1 MLIARGTLIVVSVSG
16 SGPGVEVVSS
26 QARVPFC
33 SSTYT
38 RWLSERATN
47 QIGGEL
53 VLMGEPTLCGNPRV
67 TMSNPLIVLSPW
79 VATDLPP
86 LLGVTAGRTGFWPAR
101 SRAAAVVSVYSAPT
115 VG

>member
-1 MLIARGTLIVVSVSG
+1 MLIAPGTLIVVSVSV
-16 SGPGVEVVSS
+16 SGPAVEVISS

-53 VLMGEPTLCGNPRV
+53 ALMGEPTPCDQPQG
-67 TMSNPLIVLSPW
+67 TMSNPLIVLSPLF
-79 VATDLPP
+79 ATESLA
-86 LLGVTAGRTGFWPAR
+86 LFGGTARANGMLRSGHVRVGVLFGL
-101 SRAAAVVSVYSAPT
+101 
-115 VG
+115 